1 MWVAPPQG
9 ATFGTTTGPRR
20 RSRSSATTHRSGD
33 ATGLMSTSADTP
45 WSSSHPA
52 TSTRSAPPPASRGA
66 TAAANEAGPP
76 EDALGT
82 KRRIQ
87 GIDLARGVAVCLMIL
102 SHGVNGLLRFDQFTS
117 WGMVPVHA
125 ITKFSSSLFFL
136 VFGVAMAV
144 AFVPKTTAPDW
155 PERRNKLLRRGL
167 VILFWYKVLTIVE
180 MQHLHEAPQ
189 IVDAL
194 LYRRFPSYV
203 EILGFY
209 AIALL
214 AWAVARYVPFG
225 SAEPLQALLV
235 EHPDHYTWGQLSRA
249 PLVLAGLL
257 IGELVRNHYH
267 DARRRRWL
275 SFAVMGC
282 GALLLSAFF
291 VAVAPAVDEHL
302 HAVARNAGKHPPELL
317 FMLFSVGGALVL
329 LGLALLGGERAA
341 RALRPVTLI
350 GSDALQAFIFHIAI
364 IFLLFR
370 GLLGL
375 FHEVEYGVALTLTLI
390 LILATAGWIHFYQ
403 ALQAAGRRQSRA
415 S

>member
-1 MWVAPPQG
+1 
-9 ATFGTTTGPRR
+9 
-20 RSRSSATTHRSGD
+20 
-33 ATGLMSTSADTP
+33 MSTSADTP
-45 WSSSHPA
+45 WSSSRPA
-52 TSTRSAPPPASRGA
+52 DLTLGAPLRASRRATGA
-66 TAAANEAGPP
+66 SSAGP
-76 EDALGT
+76 EDAIRR
-82 KRRIQ
+82 KCRIQ

-102 SHGVNGLLRFDQFTS
+102 SHGVNGLLRFDQFTT

-144 AFVPKTTAPDW
+144 AFVPKTSAPDW
-155 PERRNKLLRRGL
+155 PARRNKLLRRGL

-214 AWAVARYVPFG
+214 WIPFALPLWGRLPAALRWISPALVALLAWAVASYVPFG
-225 SAEPLQALLV
+225 GAEPLQALLV

-249 PLVLAGLL
+249 PLVLVGLL
-257 IGELVRNHYH
+257 IGDLVRARYH
-267 DARRRRWL
+267 DAERRRRL
-275 SFAVMGC
+275 AFAVMLG
-282 GALLLSAFF
+282 GGLLLSAFF
-291 VAVAPAVDEHL
+291 IGVAPAIGEHL

-317 FMLFSVGGALVL
+317 FMLFSVGGAFIL

-364 IFLLFR
+364 IFLVFR

-375 FHEVEYGVALTLTLI
+375 FHEVEYGVALGLTLV
-390 LILATAGWIHFYQ
+390 LILATAGWVHFYR
-403 ALQAAGRRQSRA
+403 ALQSAGRHRSRA